1 MTKANTTSYSSR
13 QSKRERIK
21 HAKKENRDKERKAL
35 RKKKN
40 DVAPPKEKQTT
51 IPTSAAGIKL
61 PKLPGGKPG
70 GRGSRSAYRRSKASG
85 KMRGHKAPGKS
96 GKSKRSG
103 DR

>member
-1 MTKANTTSYSSR
+1 MTKAKSTSYSGR

-21 HAKKENRDKERKAL
+21 RSKKENRDKVRKAL

-40 DVAPPKEKQTT
+40 DVSHPKQKQTT

-61 PKLPGGKPG
+61 PKYPGGKPG
-70 GRGSRSAYRRSKASG
+70 GRGSRSAYRRSKEVG

-96 GKSKRSG
+96 RKSKR
-103 DR
+103 